1 MGLDQFQNSNSNG
14 ASRSGE
20 SAHNAQYSDN
30 ELIQLLQQFDEEEK
44 ENLSKKN
51 FTKHNDY
58 PSGPT
63 VTTRFGSWNAA
74 LEEAGL
80 ETNVDSKW
88 NGKYVDKD
96 TVKEQLHKFV
106 EEEEESLTYENFDDN
121 KEYPSSKVVGDR
133 FGTWNEGLEAAGIGT
148 NRELHTID
156 VTDDMFEVSADKAYV
171 MGVLMG
177 DGCVDVAN
185 SMVLSVTDK
194 DFAEEYARRF
204 CSWTGLVWDG
214 FDSDKTQ
221 VGCNVQEK
229 YTGENHNDQYVVKKG
244 VTEIEAHVR
253 QYKYPNSS
261 KSIVDEFGDY
271 KTELLRGLWDSEG
284 YIKDDGRVGF
294 SNGHGNTFDIFTDLV
309 TSTIDVNYSEL
320 TITEYDRD
328 YRVCLIPH
336 RYTQEFIDAVSPT
349 IQRKIDKFD
358 DIDIEPRDKRGA
370 TDGWFD

>member
-14 ASRSGE
+14 GSKSGE
-20 SAHNAQYSDN
+20 NAHNAQYSDN

-51 FTKHNDY
+51 FTKHKDY

-88 NGKYVDKD
+88 NGKYVDEE

-106 EEEEESLTYENFDDN
+106 EKEEESLTYENFDDN

-177 DGCVDVAN
+177 DGCVNIDD
-185 SMVLSVTDK
+185 SIILSVTDK
-194 DFAEEYARRF
+194 EFAEEFGRRL

-244 VTEIEAHVR
+244 ITEIEAHVR
-253 QYKYPNSS
+253 QYKYPHDSDA
-261 KSIVDEFGDY
+261 ILEEFEGY
-271 KTELLRGLWDSEG
+271 HAEMLRGLWDSEG
-284 YIKDDGRVGF
+284 WVRKDGRIGF
-294 SNGHGNTFDIFTDLV
+294 GNGH
-309 TSTIDVNYSEL
+309 
-320 TITEYDRD
+320 
-328 YRVCLIPH
+328 IPTCKIYCKLLESVVGVPKSNISVYESQPRFH
-336 RYTQEFIDAVSPT
+336 EVMIPFRYADQFFNSVEPT
-349 IQRKIDKFD
+349 IKRKADKLKEVHREKVPE
-358 DIDIEPRDKRGA
+358 DIDDSNQ
-370 TDGWFD
+370 